1 MISLQAQSTPLFLNL
16 LKTGPRRKSLTVY
29 KGSLSVSFQLV
40 HRLLLAGFGWLAG
53 TGIKSASL
61 ANAAYKSD

>member
-1 MISLQAQSTPLFLNL
+1 MIRSHL
-16 LKTGPRRKSLTVY
+16 
-29 KGSLSVSFQLV
+29 SLSVSFQLV